1 MTRKMDNKFFIYL
14 KSIITVIVFTNPPCG
29 FSRAGICR
37 NGCRTIIFLLR
48 QCGPVLPGYGQL
60 CYFYNN

>member
-14 KSIITVIVFTNPPCG
+14 KSIIAVIVFINPPCG

-48 QCGPVLPGYGQL
+48 L
-60 CYFYNN
+60 

>member
-1 MTRKMDNKFFIYL
+1 MTIKMDNKFFIYL
-14 KSIITVIVFTNPPCG
+14 KSIIAVIVFINLPCG

-48 QCGPVLPGYGQL
+48 L
-60 CYFYNN
+60 